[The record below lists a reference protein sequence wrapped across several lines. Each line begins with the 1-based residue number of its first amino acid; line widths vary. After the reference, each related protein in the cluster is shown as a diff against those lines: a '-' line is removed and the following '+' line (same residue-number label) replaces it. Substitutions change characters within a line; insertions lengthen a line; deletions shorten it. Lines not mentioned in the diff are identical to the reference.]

1 MMRGTMLAASTGKG
15 KLAFDLGE
23 SCATSPTRTDNIQL
37 RRLALYPVELRAHG
51 LGHRVL
57 VREEE
62 AAAARSLLALPQND
76 ELVLLQKYA
85 TETQVDIQQGALL
98 AVGFKATIR
107 KDGKYYLL
115 LVSNEDSVRARK
127 VLESLSESRR

>member
-1 MMRGTMLAASTGKG
+1 MLAASTGKG

-62 AAAARSLLALPQND
+62 AAAARSLLALTRAPSKVCNGD
-76 ELVLLQKYA
+76 PSGHSA
-85 TETQVDIQQGALL
+85 RRA
-98 AVGFKATIR
+98 F
-107 KDGKYYLL
+107 
-115 LVSNEDSVRARK
+115 VR
-127 VLESLSESRR
+127 RRLRNGPE